1 MRKHNHEEAVGLA
14 KTFLRCVEK
23 SQYATAQQYGE
34 AAVAACI
41 VLQGPIIPSNTGMVG
56 GAR

>member
-1 MRKHNHEEAVGLA
+1 MKRNHEQAVGLA
-14 KTFLRCVEK
+14 KTFLRCLEK
-23 SQYATAQQYGE
+23 SQYATAQQFGE

-41 VLQGPIIPSNTGMVG
+41 VLQGPVLPTDSGMVG